1 MIRESMVIVMARQPA
16 SPGRFKSNTAT
27 WGKHPIQGRIR
38 VREEELGPCG
48 ELAGL
53 FTSCITKWQDVQGT
67 WCSSALHTKHIKIR
81 QRFHHVISID
91 YRPRMVRFGHD
102 HECNPS
108 GVLTHRRI
116 RRGKHTLRRSHPPC
130 GDPRPVYISLATWFE
145 A

>member
-1 MIRESMVIVMARQPA
+1 MDADMSALLAARAWSVLTEWKVTSSAGRERIES
-16 SPGRFKSNTAT
+16 AT
-27 WGKHPIQGRIR
+27 WGNIYLIR
-38 VREEELGPCG
+38 AREEELGPCG
-48 ELAGL
+48 ETGRL

-108 GVLTHRRI
+108 GVLLAHRRI
-116 RRGKHTLRRSHPPC
+116 RRGTS
-130 GDPRPVYISLATWFE
+130 E
-145 A
+145 AS